1 MTILSQLMGRYQLM
15 QELGEGGMGMV
26 YEGHDDLLNRQVAI
40 KVLSETRKFRL
51 GSEGRSRLLHEAQ
64 AAAGLNHPNIVDIYD
79 AGEEQ
84 GGSFIVVELVKG
96 KSLHEHKP
104 KSIDEI
110 ISIAR
115 QICAALDHAH
125 THGIVH
131 RDLKPE
137 NVMVTTDGTVKLTD
151 FGLARSV
158 SSRIS
163 LDGMIVGTVYC
174 LAPEAALRQSYDG
187 RADLYSLGV
196 MLYELTT
203 GLLPFSEMTP
213 WLSSRNICM
222 RLLSHPAP
230 TIPKSQTRWTLSSCN
245 S

>member
-1 MTILSQLMGRYQLM
+1 MTTLSQLMGRYQLM
-15 QELGEGGMGMV
+15 QELGKGGMGMV
-26 YEGHDDLLNRQVAI
+26 YEGHDNLLNRQVAI
-40 KVLSETRKFRL
+40 KVLSEARNIRL

-79 AGEEQ
+79 AGEDQ
-84 GGSFIVVELVKG
+84 RVSFIVMELVKG
-96 KSLHEHKP
+96 RSLHEHKP

-110 ISIAR
+110 ISIAC

-137 NVMVTTDGTVKLTD
+137 NVLVTPDGTAKLTD

-158 SSRIS
+158 ASHIS
-163 LDGMIVGTVYC
+163 LDGMIVGTVYY

-187 RADLYSLGV
+187 RADLYSMGV

-203 GLLPFSEMTP
+203 GLLPFTADDPLAVISQH
-213 WLSSRNICM
+213 LY
-222 RLLSHPAP
+222 AP
-230 TIPKSQTRWTLSSCN
+230 LVPPR
-245 S
+245 